1 MPTTVDTFRLLA
13 RGTPVAPA
21 RVMKFQ
27 TKLNDGSFLT
37 HTVDVLKATNQ
48 ADALAELEQLMH
60 DCPDCQ
66 AARARGE
73 VPQIMTMPMPP
84 RQRGRGIDRFR
95 RPRWRDLKNRRG

>member
-1 MPTTVDTFRLLA
+1 
-13 RGTPVAPA
+13 
-21 RVMKFQ
+21 
-27 TKLNDGSFLT
+27 
-37 HTVDVLKATNQ
+37 
-48 ADALAELEQLMH
+48 MH